1 MLEFSYCNKSNR
13 MVVLRCIG
21 PSNFFFE
28 KVLLPAE
35 VLLFSAPEDSKLEVW
50 GNGLYGPN
58 LEERIRIKEN
68 YNQIAA

>member
-1 MLEFSYCNKSNR
+1 MLDFSYCNKSNR
-13 MVVLRCIG
+13 MVVLRYIG

-28 KVLLPAE
+28 KVLLPTE
-35 VLLFSAPEDSKLEVW
+35 VILFSAPEESKLEVW

-68 YNQIAA
+68 SNTMAA